1 MKALAEGASE
11 DVRYLR
17 VMLIGPSGVGK
28 TSLLD
33 RMMGNE
39 PSSKASSTKMAV
51 THNLWA
57 RAKHDARHWEEV
69 SEEDKILEIA
79 KLLQKAKIDDENNT
93 SPSIGSGVS
102 PSTENQGGDLAPLNP
117 EGTNSDPIAISTR
130 ESRPLS
136 THHDVSSVP
145 DDLSIPKAS
154 SQEHKIPSGGI
165 RESPT
170 KAIMPKDT
178 NTYFEKKIKSINDE
192 FTKCVLMKAYK
203 MIDQVGDE
211 EEEIE
216 TYLHVWDCGG
226 QPVYLNAL
234 PPFLSAVTA
243 FLIVFNVT
251 KDLNDK
257 VELIWNDKGKQLKHA
272 KLSISY
278 TDLITQWMAA
288 IDSYVPREL
297 KMFEKVP
304 KPRVIMVGTN
314 SKDAYQKQDR
324 EKFTSYFECTFRDT
338 AYLDLIERDT
348 TVVENKQNI
357 GDFSEIHKFVM
368 DVANDFKMKT
378 PIKWVLFRKI
388 LSSVAD
394 SEPIVSL
401 NTCISIGKVCNIKE
415 KEVLSVLDFYHEL
428 GVFLF
433 YHKEDIVIASPK
445 WLVEKMGCLL
455 CHQKQL
461 QKQSRRRNA
470 VTLFCQ
476 YGILVND
483 LYQDVFKNHKD
494 MQNINLIDILT
505 KFSLATGITIN
516 LSGSTYNG
524 KKGYFIPTMLSQSQI
539 ESKEIKCHLS
549 TGPLCLHVPSRNYLP
564 PGFYVQLLV
573 AVTKREHFVLDS
585 STAGYNTICF
595 NYKKHFIVNVST
607 ISNTHVEITLYRNGV
622 RNKGMSYFSNI
633 CQDVLKAI
641 ISATKELPLNKLLE
655 GFDVQPALLCNTYFP
670 GKPQFLDIK
679 QNQVLEDY
687 EECDVTLK
695 AKMWLSYNSNYKVCF
710 TDRVFCL
717 FVCLFVFCLFF
728 ILLLSF
734 VSVSRIYFH

>member
-1 MKALAEGASE
+1 M
-11 DVRYLR
+11 
-17 VMLIGPSGVGK
+17 
-28 TSLLD
+28 
-33 RMMGNE
+33 
-39 PSSKASSTKMAV
+39 
-51 THNLWA
+51 
-57 RAKHDARHWEEV
+57 
-69 SEEDKILEIA
+69 
-79 KLLQKAKIDDENNT
+79 
-93 SPSIGSGVS
+93 
-102 PSTENQGGDLAPLNP
+102 
-117 EGTNSDPIAISTR
+117 
-130 ESRPLS
+130 
-136 THHDVSSVP
+136 
-145 DDLSIPKAS
+145 
-154 SQEHKIPSGGI
+154 
-165 RESPT
+165 
-170 KAIMPKDT
+170 
-178 NTYFEKKIKSINDE
+178 
-192 FTKCVLMKAYK
+192 
-203 MIDQVGDE
+203 
-211 EEEIE
+211 
-216 TYLHVWDCGG
+216 
-226 QPVYLNAL
+226 
-234 PPFLSAVTA
+234 
-243 FLIVFNVT
+243 
-251 KDLNDK
+251 
-257 VELIWNDKGKQLKHA
+257 
-272 KLSISY
+272 
-278 TDLITQWMAA
+278 
-288 IDSYVPREL
+288 
-297 KMFEKVP
+297 
-304 KPRVIMVGTN
+304 GTN

-670 GKPQFLDIK
+670 GKPQSNDDI
-679 QNQVLEDY
+679 NI
-687 EECDVTLK
+687 
-695 AKMWLSYNSNYKVCF
+695 
-710 TDRVFCL
+710 L
-717 FVCLFVFCLFF
+717 FV
-728 ILLLSF
+728 
-734 VSVSRIYFH
+734 